1 MESLGKIFGSNNRV
15 KIMRLFLFNQYD
27 VFDIND
33 IVLRSLVKK
42 PDARKELSML
52 SKIGFLRKKTFIKK
66 TTKEGKGKN
75 AKQKITKKQTTGWI
89 LDSKFDLA
97 DPLKT
102 LLIDSKL
109 IREKELIARIKKT
122 GTIKLLALSG
132 LFVKD
137 YNRKLDILIVG
148 DRLKRAIFEKEIVK
162 LESEIGRELS
172 YAIFETKEF
181 NYRIKMYDKLIRD
194 LIENEHQMLINKILK

>member
-97 DPLKT
+97 EPLKT

>member
-42 PDARKELSML
+42 PDTRKELSML